1 MFRPKVG
8 SAKKILRT
16 TPAHPC
22 SHALSW
28 HCISTRN
35 IQDGV
40 VVVTFLAWHIYL
52 HTFISSVDVLQWTL
66 LCPFSGVKNTHRCV
80 DRGHLDEKS
89 PLCDAVFTSCFSC
102 AVLAF
107 ILFTV
112 LRTCPLKPQLSV
124 VAHTPKSS
132 ASLH

>member
-1 MFRPKVG
+1 M
-8 SAKKILRT
+8 
-16 TPAHPC
+16 
-22 SHALSW
+22 
-28 HCISTRN
+28 
-35 IQDGV
+35 
-40 VVVTFLAWHIYL
+40 TFLAWHIYL

-124 VAHTPKSS
+124 GVAELALLFYALLWFGVGGWAFGTSDV
-132 ASLH
+132 